1 MTERSKGLLITF
13 LGVLFVVPDSLFVSL
28 IDSDPM
34 TTAFWRGLIGRC
46 LIFLVL
52 IFSKGIGVF

>member
-13 LGVLFVVPDSLFVSL
+13 LGVLFVVPDSLFVRL

-34 TTAFWRGLIGRC
+34 TTAFWR
-46 LIFLVL
+46 
-52 IFSKGIGVF
+52 